1 MKIISKSYLSLLF
14 IYSAYPHLKDKEK
27 LFEHL
32 YKLLNENGKVIIA
45 HSQSRNEINHV
56 HSKSDLV
63 KEDLLLPVEDNVRI
77 INKYLSTRTTI
88 DNSEIYYIEAIKN
101 K

>member
-1 MKIISKSYLSLLF
+1 M
-14 IYSAYPHLKDKEK
+14 
-27 LFEHL
+27 
-32 YKLLNENGKVIIA
+32 
-45 HSQSRNEINHV
+45 